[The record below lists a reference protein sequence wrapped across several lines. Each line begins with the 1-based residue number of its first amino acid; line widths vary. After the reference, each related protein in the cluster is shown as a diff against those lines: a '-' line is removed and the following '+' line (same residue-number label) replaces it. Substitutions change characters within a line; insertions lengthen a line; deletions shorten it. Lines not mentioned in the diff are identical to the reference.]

1 MGRVYATPDDLTEWG
16 VELDQAEADR
26 MIRRASALVENHT
39 ITARYATDAEGM
51 PTDERIAE
59 AFRDAVCAV
68 VAWWEETGNASG
80 AAGQYT
86 DVSLGSLSLRRST
99 SAGGHS
105 SAQAARIAPEAVQ
118 ILATAGLLSQAPGS
132 PGGDERCV
140 FRPSYSPTE

>member
-1 MGRVYATPDDLTEWG
+1 MARVYATPSDLTEWG
-16 VELDQAEADR
+16 VELDQAEAR
-26 MIRRASALVENHT
+26 GMIRRASALVENHT
-39 ITARYATDAEGM
+39 ITARYRVDGDGM
-51 PTDERIAE
+51 PTEPRLVE

-86 DVSLGSLSLRRST
+86 DVSLGSLSLRRAP

-132 PGGDERCV
+132 PGGDELCEY
-140 FRPSYSPTE
+140 RPSYSPTE